1 MKFRKILIISVV
13 ALVALLIIGKYAGWF
28 GGATGI
34 TVQTDTVE
42 RRDIIETV
50 TASGKIHPVNYVEIT
65 AEISGEIV
73 ELPVKEGEWVN
84 EGQLLMRINPDIYES
99 QVEQSQAALDN
110 TKAQLASAKSQMIQA
125 KLQAED
131 AKITFDRSTQL
142 FKDKVISQSDYEQAT
157 LAYNTALAQY
167 EIAKEQVTAM
177 EYTVK
182 SSEAML
188 KEMRNNFKRTSIYA
202 PVSGTVFGLNK
213 KKGEKVLGTIQMT
226 GDLLMGVADLN
237 HMEVRVDVSENDVLR
252 INIGDSALVEVDA
265 YLNRK
270 FRGIVTQIAN
280 SAGSNN
286 ALQMATE
293 QATNFSVRITLLPEN
308 YADLTP
314 SDKNGKY
321 PFYPGMSAT
330 AVIRTN
336 TAAQVLTIPI
346 QAVTTRE
353 DTTAAAGEENIRE
366 IVFTVMGD
374 TIKETTILTG
384 LQDDDYIQILEGLTE
399 GEKIVS
405 GPYNTIST
413 MLKQGDKV
421 KEEEKKKEGG
431 PPDK

>member
-1 MKFRKILIISVV
+1 MKIWKILLIVV
-13 ALVALLIIGKYAGWF
+13 GVIVAALIIAKSTGVIGGVAGILVQ
-28 GGATGI
+28 TE
-34 TVQTDTVE
+34 TVQ

-50 TASGKIHPVNYVEIT
+50 TASGKIHPVNYVQIT

-73 ELPVKEGEWVN
+73 ELPVVEGQWVN
-84 EGQLLMRINPDIYES
+84 AGELLMRINPDIYES

-110 TKAQLASAKSQMIQA
+110 TKAQLASARGQVMQA
-125 KLQAED
+125 KMQLD
-131 AKITFDRSTQL
+131 NAKINFDRSTQL
-142 FKDKVISQSDYEQAT
+142 FQDKVISQSDYDQAT
-157 LAYNTALAQY
+157 LTYNTALAQY
-167 EIAKEQVTAM
+167 EIAKEGVTAM

-213 KKGEKVLGTIQMT
+213 KKGEKVLGTIQMS

-237 HMEVRVDVSENDVLR
+237 NMEVRVDVSENDVLR

-265 YLNRK
+265 YLDRK

-286 ALQMATE
+286 AMQMTTD
-293 QATNFSVRITLLPEN
+293 QATNFSVRIRLLAEH
-308 YADLTP
+308 YADLSP
-314 SDKNGKY
+314 KEKNGKY

-330 AVIRTN
+330 AVIKTN
-336 TAAQVLTIPI
+336 TAKNILSVPI

-353 DTTAAAGEENIRE
+353 DTTIANREERIQE
-366 IVFTVMGD
+366 IVFTLLGD
-374 TIKETTILTG
+374 TVSVIPIVTG
-384 LQDDDYIQILEGLTE
+384 LQDDDYIEVKEGLTE
-399 GEKIVS
+399 GQKIVS
-405 GPYNTIST
+405 GPYNTVSS

-421 KEEEKKKEGG
+421 KEEAKEKQAE
-431 PPDK
+431 